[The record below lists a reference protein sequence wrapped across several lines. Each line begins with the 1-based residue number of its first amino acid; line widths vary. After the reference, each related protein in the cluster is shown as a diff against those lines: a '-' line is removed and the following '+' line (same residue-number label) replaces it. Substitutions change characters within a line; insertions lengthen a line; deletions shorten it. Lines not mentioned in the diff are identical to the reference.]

1 MYSELRVEH
10 IFVQTRTNESTTIP
24 DAYPSHEY
32 FRLFRIAREEL
43 EDKWLLEEW
52 SKIPFPE
59 HGDNRAKRTR
69 EHVFSKHLGTSYNR
83 APSGDEDGFS
93 IAGVSL
99 TPLLGVLAV
108 MRLTRLLMRKIPWII
123 TIHWLAAKAVGAPR
137 SNVMNQQS
145 DGSDSCPSDASL
157 PSGQRP
163 AYPEIF
169 EFTSSPRLLFYLH
182 PMTSNPCDTKTYEA
196 FYNEG
201 ISRDED
207 TRMGSDY
214 DGDCDDSETE
224 KGTRLD
230 NVKKQDVKNLSGGS

>member
-1 MYSELRVEH
+1 MEITAQNEPENMSSANTLAPAITEH
-10 IFVQTRTNESTTIP
+10 PAETKMASQSR
-24 DAYPSHEY
+24 
-32 FRLFRIAREEL
+32 
-43 EDKWLLEEW
+43 K
-52 SKIPFPE
+52 
-59 HGDNRAKRTR
+59 
-69 EHVFSKHLGTSYNR
+69 
-83 APSGDEDGFS
+83 
-93 IAGVSL
+93 VSQDL
-99 TPLLGVLAV
+99 DCVNMLNTFHRHWYGYGRVLAV